1 MSTTPEGEPDP
12 EPVGPGAAPAAPAGP
27 GQPSL
32 RARKKRRT
40 RDRIYDAALELF
52 AERPYDEVTVDAI
65 CARAE
70 VGRATFFRFYGS
82 KAGLTREFNH
92 RLADHLTR
100 RLDERSDAPGARA
113 MTATEQLWLVQDEIT
128 TAWGLSE
135 PSTREMAREYIRNAT
150 ATDLSDAA
158 SPELLALVAAIVGE
172 GQASGEFT
180 GTFEPDFVAWIILAA
195 FSAVTAGWLG
205 TGADEATALMR
216 GTHDT
221 VAFLLTG
228 LTGPAGSAA
237 ETEP

>member
-1 MSTTPEGEPDP
+1 MATTSDGDAGE
-12 EPVGPGAAPAAPAGP
+12 VGDADGAGVP
-27 GQPSL
+27 PSL

-65 CARAE
+65 CTRAE

-100 RLDERSDAPGARA
+100 RLDDSPSL
-113 MTATEQLWLVQDEIT
+113 TATEQLWLVQDEIT

-135 PSTREMAREYIRNAT
+135 PATREMAREYIRNAT

-158 SPELLALVAAIVGE
+158 SPELLALVADIVRE

-195 FSAVTAGWLG
+195 LSAVTAGWLG

-228 LTGPAGSAA
+228 LTGPAAG
-237 ETEP
+237 TRP

>member
-1 MSTTPEGEPDP
+1 MSTTPDGEA
-12 EPVGPGAAPAAPAGP
+12 EPAPT
-27 GQPSL
+27 GQASL

-40 RDRIYDAALELF
+40 RDRIYDAALGLF

-92 RLADHLTR
+92 RLADHLAR
-100 RLDERSDAPGARA
+100 RLEEGAESLEPPGSPA

-128 TAWGLSE
+128 TAWRLSE

-158 SPELLALVAAIVGE
+158 SPELLALVADIVRE

-180 GTFEPDFVAWIILAA
+180 GTFEPDFVAWIVLAA
-195 FSAVTAGWLG
+195 LSAVTAGWLG

-221 VAFLLTG
+221 VAFLLNG
-228 LTGPAGSAA
+228 LTGPAAGPAA
-237 ETEP
+237 GAEP